1 MTPSGGLNRA
11 IGDLAFAD
19 RICVTSILEQVDA
32 RRRLSLL
39 FSQQVD
45 RVRPTERRLRGGRGK
60 RNGRK
65 ANREGCD
72 SMQCCPPRV
81 RWRLMLRHCERE
93 IRDQVGAIHD
103 RMLLSVRHVF
113 NVIFDI

>member
-1 MTPSGGLNRA
+1 MAPSGGLNRA

-65 ANREGCD
+65 ANREGLLFYAMLPSKSPLATNAPTLRAGNPGSGWGD
-72 SMQCCPPRV
+72 S
-81 RWRLMLRHCERE
+81 
-93 IRDQVGAIHD
+93 
-103 RMLLSVRHVF
+103 
-113 NVIFDI
+113 